1 LLELADLDQI
11 EAEGLDVGQYPVER
25 GPVQEPP
32 STVCAPCRRAA
43 IAGNAD
49 STVAPR

>member
-32 STVCAPCRRAA
+32 STPSWAR
-43 IAGNAD
+43 I
-49 STVAPR
+49 TVPDG